1 MSKNNLDQLN
11 LATLDEEQLAA
22 LKQAEAA
29 LNRGNKKRVYLMALC
44 D

>member
-1 MSKNNLDQLN
+1 MNNNLDKLKFAQ
-11 LATLDEEQLAA
+11 LDERQLAA

-29 LNRGNKKRVYLMALC
+29 LNRGNKQRVYLMALC